1 MANALRIEPGRMRL
15 GSGKFDTNNR
25 YIRRVAVSANKVMSL
40 SRGSSIAVATATS
53 GGGDLYIAFR
63 WQVGSAT
70 IAFSDGNVT
79 APATGFNTEVPI
91 AV

>member
-40 SRGSSIAVATATS
+40 SRGPSIAIATVMS
-53 GGGDLYIAFR
+53 DGDLYIAFR

-91 AV
+91 AL

>member
-53 GGGDLYIAFR
+53 G
-63 WQVGSAT
+63 
-70 IAFSDGNVT
+70 
-79 APATGFNTEVPI
+79 
-91 AV
+91 AVIFTLRFAGKWALRR

>member
-1 MANALRIEPGRMRL
+1 MANALRIETGRMRL
-15 GSGKFDTNNR
+15 GNAKFDTNNR
-25 YIRRVAVSANKVMSL
+25 YIRRVSVLANKIMSL
-40 SRGSSIAVATATS
+40 PRGSSIAVATATS